1 MAFRHRGFATKL
13 VSALLVPVLLLT
25 AITLTLTFLTT
36 RRYMAT
42 VDQSLNRQLAARIAD
57 QFQGPIEP
65 ARMAAMFEEVMAL
78 NPATEVYLL
87 DPDGRIVGHAAP
99 PGRALRERVA
109 LEPVLAF
116 LADPLSLPRY
126 GDDPRHPDET
136 KVFSAAPLREAGRV
150 VGYLYVV
157 LGGEAY
163 RSVAGMLAANHLLRL
178 TLLVLGTGLALA
190 GLIGLLASRLLM
202 RRLRGLALA
211 MARFEASGFRMP
223 LPARLRR
230 RPADGDEIDR
240 ITAAFTTMAD
250 RIAEQVTALERQD
263 GQRRELVMQLS
274 HDLKTPLATLQGYIE
289 SLLLRWDR
297 LPAAE
302 RQGFLRAALGF
313 SQRLGEMVTD
323 LFELARLDTS
333 DAPLRAEPFPL
344 DELVQDVCQ
353 KLAPSAAEAGVRLHS
368 DGDGAGCFVE
378 ADIGLI
384 ERALTNLLDNAIKFT
399 PAGGQVTVAVA
410 RAGGQVLTTVADT
423 GIGIQPEDLPHIFDR
438 FYRGETGATGAGG
451 TGLGLAIVQR
461 VAELHGGSVTVAS
474 MPGVGAEFRLAL
486 PARRSGQGG
495 RGRAISPP
503 VEGAAG

>member
-1 MAFRHRGFATKL
+1 MAIRHRSFATKL
-13 VSALLVPVLLLT
+13 VAALLVPVFLLT
-25 AITLTLTFLTT
+25 AVTLTLTFLTT

-42 VDQSLNRQLAARIAD
+42 VDQSLNRQLATRIAE
-57 QFQGPIEP
+57 QFQGTPDP
-65 ARMAAMFEEVMAL
+65 ARMTAMFQAVMEL

-99 PGRALRERVA
+99 PGRELPDRVA
-109 LEPVLAF
+109 LAPVLAF
-116 LADPLSLPRY
+116 LADPADLPRY
-126 GDDPRHPDET
+126 GDDPRQPGAT
-136 KVFSAAPLREAGRV
+136 KVFSAAPLREDGHV

-163 RSVAGMLAANHLLRL
+163 RSVVDMLAANHLLRL

-190 GLIGLLASRLLM
+190 GVIGLLASRLLM

-223 LPARLRR
+223 LPPRLRR

-240 ITAAFTTMAD
+240 ITAAFTAMAD
-250 RIAEQVTALERQD
+250 QIAEQLTALERQD

-297 LPAAE
+297 LPAPQ

-313 SQRLGEMVTD
+313 SQRLGELVTD

-333 DAPLRAEPFPL
+333 DAPLRAEPFLL

-353 KLAPSAAEAGVRLHS
+353 KLALPAAEAGVELRRRV
-368 DGDGAGCFVE
+368 DGAGCFVE
-378 ADIGLI
+378 ADIGLV
-384 ERALTNLLDNAIKFT
+384 ERAVTNLLDNAIKFT
-399 PAGGQVTVAVA
+399 PAGGEVTVAVA
-410 RAGGQVLTTVADT
+410 QAGGQVVTTVADS

-438 FYRGETGATGAGG
+438 FYRGETGGTGPGG

-461 VAELHGGSVTVAS
+461 VAELHGGSVSVAS
-474 MPGVGAEFRLAL
+474 TPGEGAEFRLAL

-503 VEGAAG
+503 GQGASG